1 MDKELLR
8 IVIIGTGFLVI
19 LGMILWSY
27 IKNRDAGQDPDEF
40 ENEQA
45 IGSSPAAIDPSLK
58 IHPERDEF
66 DIIPMRSANH
76 TLDEQE
82 DSDWGSDFNGGF
94 NKDFDDD
101 DMEPDSRL
109 AIPDII
115 QFGIVANADEG
126 FNGVELVLAF
136 QMVGLEYGDLKVYER
151 INKHGGV
158 DYGVACMVEP
168 GTFPEAEDLM
178 SFNCPGIVFYLQ
190 HRDLEDAQ
198 TVFEDF
204 VDTIK
209 TVANELDGV
218 IWDHQRQ
225 PLTEA
230 TIQAILLSL

>member
-8 IVIIGTGFLVI
+8 IVIIATGLLI
-19 LGMILWSY
+19 IIGMILWSY
-27 IKNRDAGQDPDEF
+27 IKGRGSEQDLDEF

-45 IGSSPAAIDPSLK
+45 FGSSSAAIDPSLK

-66 DIIPMRSANH
+66 DIIPMGSARH
-76 TLDEQE
+76 SLDAEE
-82 DSDWGSDFNGGF
+82 DDWDDEINGGF

-101 DMEPDSRL
+101 DIDSNSRL
-109 AIPDII
+109 TIPDII

-126 FNGVELVLAF
+126 FNGVDLVLAF
-136 QMVGLEYGDLKVYER
+136 QMVGLEYGDLKIYER
-151 INKHGGV
+151 INKRGGV

-190 HRDLEDAQ
+190 HTDLEDAQ

>member
-8 IVIIGTGFLVI
+8 IVIIATGLLI
-19 LGMILWSY
+19 IIGMILWSY
-27 IKNRDAGQDPDEF
+27 MKGRSTEQDPDVF
-40 ENEQA
+40 ENERV
-45 IGSSPAAIDPSLK
+45 IGSSSAAIDPSLK

-66 DIIPMRSANH
+66 DIIPIRSAKQ
-76 TLDEQE
+76 TLDAEE
-82 DSDWGSDFNGGF
+82 DSEWNTL
-94 NKDFDDD
+94 FDDD
-101 DMEPDSRL
+101 FDLDDVEPDARL

-115 QFGIVANADEG
+115 QFGVVADADEG
-126 FNGVELVLAF
+126 FNGVDLVLAF

-151 INKHGGV
+151 INKHGDV
-158 DYGVACMVEP
+158 DFGVACMVEP

-190 HRDLEDAQ
+190 HKDLEDAQ

-209 TVANELDGV
+209 TVAKELDGV

>member
-8 IVIIGTGFLVI
+8 IVIIATGLLVI
-19 LGMILWSY
+19 IGMILWSY
-27 IKNRDAGQDPDEF
+27 IKNRNAEHDSDEF

-66 DIIPMRSANH
+66 DIIPMGSAKH
-76 TLDEQE
+76 TLDAEE
-82 DSDWGSDFNGGF
+82 DDWEDDINGGF

-101 DMEPDSRL
+101 DMESDSRL

-115 QFGIVANADEG
+115 QFGVVANADEG
-126 FNGVELVLAF
+126 FNGVDLVLAF

-151 INKHGGV
+151 INKQGGV
-158 DYGVACMVEP
+158 DFGVACMVEP

-178 SFNCPGIVFYLQ
+178 YFNCPGIVFYLQ

-209 TVANELDGV
+209 TVAKELDGV

>member
-8 IVIIGTGFLVI
+8 IVIIATGLLVI
-19 LGMILWSY
+19 IGMILWSY

-66 DIIPMRSANH
+66 DIIPMGSAKH
-76 TLDEQE
+76 SLDEEEE
-82 DSDWGSDFNGGF
+82 DWDDDFAGGF
-94 NKDFDDD
+94 NKDFDDED
-101 DMEPDSRL
+101 PDSRL
-109 AIPDII
+109 TMPDII
-115 QFGIVANADEG
+115 QFGVVADADEG
-126 FNGVELVLAF
+126 FNGVDLVLAF

-178 SFNCPGIVFYLQ
+178 AFNCPGIVFYLQ
-190 HRDLEDAQ
+190 HRELEDAQ

-209 TVANELDGV
+209 TVAKELDGV

>member
-8 IVIIGTGFLVI
+8 IVIIATGLLI
-19 LGMILWSY
+19 IIGMILWSY
-27 IKNRDAGQDPDEF
+27 IKGRSSEQDPDEF

-58 IHPERDEF
+58 IHHERDEF
-66 DIIPMRSANH
+66 DIIPMGSAKH
-76 TLDEQE
+76 SFDQE
-82 DSDWGSDFNGGF
+82 EEDWDDGFVGGF
-94 NKDFDDD
+94 NKDFDDED
-101 DMEPDSRL
+101 PDSRL
-109 AIPDII
+109 TIPDII
-115 QFGIVANADEG
+115 QFGVVADADEG
-126 FNGVELVLAF
+126 FNGVDLVLAF

-151 INKHGGV
+151 INRHGDV

-178 SFNCPGIVFYLQ
+178 AFNCPGIVFYLQ

-209 TVANELDGV
+209 TVARELDGV

>member
-19 LGMILWSY
+19 IGMILWSY

-40 ENEQA
+40 ENEQV

-66 DIIPMRSANH
+66 DIIPMGSAKH
-76 TLDEQE
+76 SLDQE
-82 DSDWGSDFNGGF
+82 EEDWDDDFAGGF
-94 NKDFDDD
+94 NKDFDDE
-101 DMEPDSRL
+101 EPDLRL

-115 QFGIVANADEG
+115 QFGVVADADEG
-126 FNGVELVLAF
+126 FNGVDLVLAF

-168 GTFPEAEDLM
+168 GTFPEAADLM
-178 SFNCPGIVFYLQ
+178 AFNCPGIVFYLQ
-190 HRDLEDAQ
+190 HRELEDAQ
-198 TVFEDF
+198 NVFEDF

-209 TVANELDGV
+209 TVAKELNGV

-225 PLTEA
+225 PLTDA

>member
-8 IVIIGTGFLVI
+8 IVIIATGLLVI
-19 LGMILWSY
+19 IGMILWSY
-27 IKNRDAGQDPDEF
+27 IKARSTEQDLDVF
-40 ENEQA
+40 ENEPV
-45 IGSSPAAIDPSLK
+45 IGSSPGAIDPSLK

-66 DIIPMRSANH
+66 DIIPMGSAKH
-76 TLDEQE
+76 TLDEDE
-82 DSDWGSDFNGGF
+82 ESDWGNEFNEGF

-101 DMEPDSRL
+101 DVEPDARL

-115 QFGIVANADEG
+115 QFGVVANADGG
-126 FNGVELVLAF
+126 FNGVDLVLAF

-151 INKHGGV
+151 INQHGDA

-168 GTFPEAEDLM
+168 GTFPEAGELM

-190 HRDLEDAQ
+190 HRNLEDAQ

-209 TVANELDGV
+209 TVAKELDGA

-225 PLTEA
+225 PLTET

>member
-8 IVIIGTGFLVI
+8 IVIIATGLLVI
-19 LGMILWSY
+19 IGMVLWSY
-27 IKNRDAGQDPDEF
+27 IKNRNAEQDSDEF

-66 DIIPMRSANH
+66 DIIPMGSAKH
-76 TLDEQE
+76 TLDTEE
-82 DSDWGSDFNGGF
+82 DEWDDNINGGF

-101 DMEPDSRL
+101 DMESDSRL

-115 QFGIVANADEG
+115 QFGVVANADEG
-126 FNGVELVLAF
+126 FNGVDLVLAF

-158 DYGVACMVEP
+158 DFGVACMVEP

-178 SFNCPGIVFYLQ
+178 YFNCPGIVFYLQ

-209 TVANELDGV
+209 TVAKELDGA